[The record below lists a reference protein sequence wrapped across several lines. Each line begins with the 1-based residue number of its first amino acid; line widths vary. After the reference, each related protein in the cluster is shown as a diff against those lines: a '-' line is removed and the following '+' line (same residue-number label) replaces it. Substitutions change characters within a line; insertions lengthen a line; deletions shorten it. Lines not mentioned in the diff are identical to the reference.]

1 MVNQPQNIRKV
12 LLVEPSAS
20 GHHMALY
27 LRHVVRGLAA
37 EGAAILLL
45 TTKEAQADPAF
56 QLVKTELP
64 DDAKIFY
71 FELAPQSSNHATIS
85 LLRRQVSNWWKLRR
99 AAKKN
104 NR

>member
-1 MVNQPQNIRKV
+1 MSVKKI

-37 EGAAILLL
+37 EGFEILLL

-64 DDAKIFY
+64 NSAKVYHFV
-71 FELAPQSSNHATIS
+71 LTPQKSSY
-85 LLRRQVSNWWKLRR
+85 LLRR
-99 AAKKN
+99 
-104 NR
+104 